1 MEGINSPLLFPTRMG
16 AGMRVEGIGV
26 VPLPSRIVLL
36 LSPAIVGGITFRLR
50 GRRGVGVE
58 VGVEVGVGVEGLKT
72 LLSSPTRSRIRNGGR
87 RRWVGGLWG
96 DGIRV
101 GLTEEERKSGRSD
114 SLCFFFS
121 PGASF
126 SLFFFFL
133 LVRYNDTQS
142 SNTCFFIWSLGKG
155 GNPKIKNLLLTLL

>member
-114 SLCFFFS
+114 SLCFFF
-121 PGASF
+121 PRVLL
-126 SLFFFFL
+126 SLFFFSACSL
-133 LVRYNDTQS
+133 QRYPKFEHL
-142 SNTCFFIWSLGKG
+142 FFYLEFGERGK
-155 GNPKIKNLLLTLL
+155 PKN

>member
-1 MEGINSPLLFPTRMG
+1 MVGINSPLLFPTRMG
-16 AGMRVEGIGV
+16 TGMGMEGIGV

-101 GLTEEERKSGRSD
+101 GLTEEQRKSGRSD
-114 SLCFFFS
+114 SLCFFFPRCFFLS
-121 PGASF
+121 
-126 SLFFFFL
+126 FFFL